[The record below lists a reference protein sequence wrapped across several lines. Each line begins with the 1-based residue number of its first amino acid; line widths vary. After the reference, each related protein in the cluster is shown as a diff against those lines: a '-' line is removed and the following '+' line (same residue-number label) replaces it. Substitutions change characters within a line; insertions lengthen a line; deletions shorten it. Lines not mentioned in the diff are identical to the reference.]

1 MTRDVNVLALV
12 KGKERYVFLYDDE
25 SRVELLQQF
34 GRYACQGD
42 LSFDWQDAV
51 TLSRRVRKE
60 EGVS

>member
-1 MTRDVNVLALV
+1 MTREVNVLALV

-34 GRYACQGD
+34 GRYACQGA

-60 EGVS
+60 EVVS